1 MAGRPR
7 GRAVFALLAFSIAFA
22 SAGCSH
28 GGSDASSGA
37 GSAASATA
45 EPWAAN
51 AGEVTRFADEV
62 PFGPEAVIARD
73 KTPVRKSPGG
83 DVVTTLP
90 SGVEV
95 TKLSAHGDEA
105 LVCFEESDGGRAA
118 PRRLGG
124 AVGAAG
130 LDPSARPR
138 ADARRGR
145 GQRPARPFP
154 SGAAR
159 RTPSPPAQTAAAAV
173 TLPPRQE

>member
-22 SAGCSH
+22 SAGSSH

-105 LVCFEESDGGRAA
+105 LVCFEDPTAGGQHLAGWVAQSALQDSTPPPA
-118 PRRLGG
+118 PAPTPD
-124 AVGAAG
+124 AVEDSG
-130 LDPSARPR
+130 P
-138 ADARRGR
+138 
-145 GQRPARPFP
+145 PA
-154 SGAAR
+154 
-159 RTPSPPAQTAAAAV
+159 PSPPAPHGGHHHRPHRQ
-173 TLPPRQE
+173 PRRQ